1 MKRGLAVVTLGLVV
15 AAYAGCD
22 GVSNKGAFGE
32 PFRVR
37 GAQFVRGAL
46 PGTAPLAPPPPVDAG
61 TEADAGAP
69 AAAGPLTVTGIVTLN
84 PNVYPGEGGKQISGR
99 ATKDASSVAL
109 RFDDIGTG
117 YWVLPLGAADPLYP
131 GENTWSAAC
140 DFDPNAPAGPHPLRV
155 VAIDANGNAG
165 AQSEQSFCLQ
175 GKVPDN
181 LHACHPQIASPE
193 AVFTLTWD
201 QDVDLD
207 LHVVSPAGRDIDP
220 KHPLA
225 DPVDAGARPSPAAA
239 IVDHDSLASCTPDGR
254 RQEDLVFQ
262 ARPSGTWEIYVNMF
276 DACKKPAVTFT
287 VQTYEAQGDGQDR
300 HLVLTYTKSG
310 RLVATD
316 ANGGARPGLF
326 VLEYPFD

>member
-1 MKRGLAVVTLGLVV
+1 MRRALVATSVATVALAF
-15 AAYAGCD
+15 AACD

-37 GAQFVRGAL
+37 GAQFVRGPL
-46 PGTAPLAPPPPVDAG
+46 PGSAPALPPPVVDAG
-61 TEADAGAP
+61 AADAGPPP
-69 AAAGPLTVTGIVTLN
+69 ATRPLTVTGIVTLN
-84 PNVYPGEGGKQISGR
+84 PNVYAGEGSKQISGR
-99 ATKDASSVAL
+99 ATTDTASVAL

-117 YWVLPLGAADPLYP
+117 YWVLPVGAADPLYP
-131 GENTWSAAC
+131 GEVSWSAAC
-140 DFDPNAPAGPHPLRV
+140 DFDPNAPPGLHPLRA
-155 VAIDANGNAG
+155 VAIDGSGHAG
-165 AQSEQSFCLQ
+165 AQSEQGFCLQ

-181 LHACHPQIASPE
+181 LHACHPQLPSPE

-207 LHVVSPAGRDIDP
+207 LLVVSPTGREIDP
-220 KHPLA
+220 KHPLV
-225 DPVDAGARPSPAAA
+225 DPVDAGARPAAA
-239 IVDHDSLASCTPDGR
+239 AALVDHDSLASCTPDGR

-262 ARPSGTWEIYVNMF
+262 GRPTGTWEIYVNLF

-300 HLVLTYTKSG
+300 HLVLTYTKAG
-310 RLVATD
+310 RLVASD